1 MIAIAII
8 IILEMLRAVS
18 RKEHRDRLPGMNL
31 GSSCYYVILGS
42 FLTVSVPQF
51 PHVQNSNANKT
62 HFIEFLGLSK
72 LIFAKHLV

>member
-1 MIAIAII
+1 MIVIAII

-18 RKEHRDRLPGMNL
+18 RKEHRDRVPGTNL
-31 GSSCYYVILGS
+31 GSSYYVILGS